1 MRAMMKKWLMTLLL
15 GLFLAATPVLA
26 GGLSL
31 DQAVKKVQ
39 RDTRGRVLSASTVH
53 RGGRAIHRVRV
64 LLPDGRVR
72 TIEVKGK

>member
-1 MRAMMKKWLMTLLL
+1 MPHMMSQRIITLLL
-15 GLFLAATPVLA
+15 AGLLTVTPVWA

-39 RDTRGRVLSASTVH
+39 RETRGRVLSATTVH
-53 RGGRAIHRVRV
+53 RKGRAVHRVRV

-72 TIEVKGK
+72 TVEIKGK

>member
-1 MRAMMKKWLMTLLL
+1 MPAMLKKWLITLLL
-15 GLFLAATPVLA
+15 SLFLATSPVLA
-26 GGLSL
+26 GGLTL

-53 RGGRAIHRVRV
+53 RGGRAVHRVRV

-72 TIEVKGK
+72 TVEVKGK